1 MFVCCD
7 QGHYGGTVMEV
18 SYQGEARHPEP
29 VHSVQPLVHEVHE
42 VAHEVLPVP
51 SYHGY

>member
-1 MFVCCD
+1 
-7 QGHYGGTVMEV
+7 MEV
-18 SYQGEARHPEP
+18 TYQGEARHPEP
-29 VHSVQPLVHEVHE
+29 VLVQPLISKVHE